1 MVREMKHTE
10 IGEIPVEWK
19 LQTFEETFCVLS
31 NNTLPRADLN
41 DRGGTVRNVHYGDIL
56 TRFGEVLDCEK
67 DEVPYLNDISLLTAS
82 AQVLQDGDVILAD
95 TAEDDTVGKATEVY
109 GLGKGRMVA
118 GLHTIPCRIKKGAF
132 VPKWLGYYMNS
143 PIYHDQ
149 VLPYVTGIKVS
160 SISKAAISGTLIA
173 VPPLEEQRAI
183 VSVLSEVD
191 QLLAELKKVVS
202 KLRDFKGGC
211 LYLMFPQEGSDIPQM
226 REPGYDEP
234 WERRK
239 LGEMLSFSNGFNGNK
254 GLYGRGVPYISVM
267 DILNNDVITHDVI
280 QGRVN
285 VDTETA
291 QRYLVEYGDVL
302 FQRSSENIE
311 DAGRSNVYADAKKT
325 AIFGGF
331 VIRGKK
337 VSEYNM
343 IFMKQ
348 NLETQLVRRQ
358 IMSCAQGA
366 QHINVGQETL
376 ENIKAFFPS
385 LEEQKKIGVFLI
397 CLNHLITLHQQKY
410 DKYLQIKKAMLSELI
425 TGKIKLV

>member
-19 LQTFEETFCVLS
+19 LQTFEETFRVLS

-67 DEVPYLNDISLLTAS
+67 DEVPYLNDVSLLTAS

-118 GLHTIPCRIKKGAF
+118 GLHTIPCRVKKGAF
-132 VPKWLGYYMNS
+132 APKWLGYYMNS
-143 PIYHDQ
+143 PIYHNQ

-160 SISKAAISGTLIA
+160 SISKTAISETLIA

-183 VSVLSEVD
+183 VAALSEVD

-202 KLRDFKGGC
+202 KLWAFKRGC

-234 WERRK
+234 WELRR
-239 LGEMLSFSNGFNGNK
+239 LGEIAIEMVAGGDIDKNIILEDGCYPVIANALSDDGIVGYYDTEYRVK
-254 GLYGRGVPYISVM
+254 APAVTVTGRGDVGHAKARLFDFTPVVRLLSVKSH
-267 DILNNDVITHDVI
+267 HDV
-280 QGRVN
+280 
-285 VDTETA
+285 
-291 QRYLVEYGDVL
+291 
-302 FQRSSENIE
+302 F
-311 DAGRSNVYADAKKT
+311 
-325 AIFGGF
+325 F
-331 VIRGKK
+331 
-337 VSEYNM
+337 
-343 IFMKQ
+343 
-348 NLETQLVRRQ
+348 
-358 IMSCAQGA
+358 
-366 QHINVGQETL
+366 L
-376 ENIKAFFPS
+376 ENAINTLRIVIESTGVPQLTVPQLAKYELAFPQDLAEEEKVGAFFK
-385 LEEQKKIGVFLI
+385 EIDCF
-397 CLNHLITLHQQKY
+397 ITLHQQKF
-410 DKYLQIKKAMLSELI
+410 DKYTQIKKAMLSELI